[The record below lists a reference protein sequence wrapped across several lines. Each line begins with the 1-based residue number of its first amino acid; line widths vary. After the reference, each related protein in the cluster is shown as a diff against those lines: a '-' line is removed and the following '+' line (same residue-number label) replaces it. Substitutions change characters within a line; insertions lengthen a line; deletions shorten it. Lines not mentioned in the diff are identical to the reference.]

1 MNAVPLELA
10 EARDAPAR
18 PRSHILSALIRSYL
32 LPSWLFGTLENS
44 LVFHEH
50 KQLVLRAYVNEMN
63 GYSPANNCLTAP
75 KPIGEV
81 ESASQADFFR
91 MLDAKIAHGAD
102 LESENET

>member
-1 MNAVPLELA
+1 MGCRLTRTESTELC
-10 EARDAPAR
+10 EQTTKEPEKQGNVSNGQSKVTRKDTPI
-18 PRSHILSALIRSYL
+18 H
-32 LPSWLFGTLENS
+32 GTEY
-44 LVFHEH
+44 F
-50 KQLVLRAYVNEMN
+50 RN